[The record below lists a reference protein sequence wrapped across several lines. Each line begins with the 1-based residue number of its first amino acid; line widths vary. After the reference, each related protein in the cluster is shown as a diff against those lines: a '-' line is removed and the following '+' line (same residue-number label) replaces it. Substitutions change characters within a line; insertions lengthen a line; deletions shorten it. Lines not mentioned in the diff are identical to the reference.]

1 VELPHSLDRVEFGTV
16 SGKEVQGKVMGVV
29 FPPRS
34 VQAGVVITGIVGD
47 YHHPSPGSAAG
58 GAELLEKLQEAG
70 PIEFA
75 GFQTEHK
82 APIPQAHGPEI
93 APTFAGGGVQE
104 DRVLDFWR
112 DPHAA
117 ARAMLLKVHLVGGP
131 KIDAVVLHQ
140 GLKFFLCA
148 FCTAGLAWA
157 SAGRGLRNRKPS

>member
-1 VELPHSLDRVEFGTV
+1 MGLSSGLV
-16 SGKEVQGKVMGVV
+16 SGQEVQGKVMGVL

-47 YHHPSPGSAAG
+47 DHNPSPGSAAG
-58 GAELLEKLQEAG
+58 GAELLEELKEAG

-82 APIPQAHGPEI
+82 APIPQAHGSEI
-93 APTFAGGGVQE
+93 PYTLAGGGVQQ

-117 ARAMLLKVHLVGGP
+117 ARAMLLKVHFVGRP
-131 KIDAVVLHQ
+131 KIDVRVLHQ
-140 GLKFFLCA
+140 GLEFFLCA
-148 FCTAGLAWA
+148 FCAAGSAWA
-157 SAGRGLRNRKPS
+157 TAGRGLRNRKPS